1 MDEGNSNEKDFRMS
15 LGKQAKILTESQ
27 QKVVLRH
34 LSEGRHAKRNIVMF
48 LLSVDAALRA
58 KEIASLEWSMLT
70 DATGA
75 LTDEVRLQ
83 DRASKGR
90 SGGVV
95 FMSKRLKAAL
105 ATYSQGQELTGK
117 VIKSQRNKAMSPQV
131 VTNWFFNLYRDLG
144 YEGCSGHSGRRSCI
158 TRWARNITAAGGSL
172 RDVMHLA
179 RHSSIVMTQR
189 YIEVSE
195 DACRRVVG

>member
-1 MDEGNSNEKDFRMS
+1 MS
-15 LGKQAKILTESQ
+15 LGKQAKTLSEMQ
-27 QKVVLRH
+27 QKVILKH
-34 LSEGRHAKRNIVMF
+34 LSEGRHARRNTVIF

-75 LTDEVRLQ
+75 LTDQIRLQ

-95 FMSKRLKAAL
+95 FMSKRLHSAFKEYVQDQML
-105 ATYSQGQELTGK
+105 QGRVLT
-117 VIKSQRNKAMSPQV
+117 SQRGSCLSAQV
-131 VTNWFFNLYRDLG
+131 VTNWFFNLYRELG
-144 YEGCSGHSGRRSCI
+144 YEGCSSHSGRRTAI
-158 TRWARNITAAGGSL
+158 TSWARRISSVGGSL
-172 RDVMHLA
+172 RDVQALA
-179 RHSSIVMTQR
+179 RHSSIAMTQR

>member
-1 MDEGNSNEKDFRMS
+1 MALS
-15 LGKQAKILTESQ
+15 KQAKTLSDAQQRVILN
-27 QKVVLRH
+27 H
-34 LSEGRHAKRNIVMF
+34 LSQGRHSKRNRVMF
-48 LLSVDAALRA
+48 LLSCDAALRA

-75 LTDEVRLQ
+75 LTDEIRLV
-83 DRASKGR
+83 DKASKGR

-95 FMSKRLKAAL
+95 FMSKRLKSAL
-105 ATYSQGQELTGK
+105 AEYSRDHAVTGT
-117 VIKSQRNKAMSPQV
+117 VIKSQTGKPMSPQV

-144 YEGCSGHSGRRSCI
+144 YEGCSGHSGRRTAI

-172 RDVMHLA
+172 KDVMHLA
-179 RHSSIVMTQR
+179 RHSSIAMTQR

-195 DACRRVVG
+195 KACRRVVG

>member
-1 MDEGNSNEKDFRMS
+1 MS
-15 LGKQAKILTESQ
+15 LGKQAKTLTEAQ
-27 QKVVLRH
+27 QKVILKH
-34 LSEGRHAKRNIVMF
+34 LSDGRHTRRNTVIF

-70 DATGA
+70 DATGT
-75 LTDEVRLQ
+75 LTDQIRLQ

-95 FMSKRLKAAL
+95 FMSKRLHTACKV
-105 ATYSQGQELTGK
+105 YGQEQMLQGR
-117 VIKSQRNKAMSPQV
+117 VIKSQRGSSLSAQV
-131 VTNWFFNLYRDLG
+131 VTNWFFNLYRELG
-144 YEGCSGHSGRRSCI
+144 YEGCSSHSGRRTAI
-158 TRWARNITAAGGSL
+158 TTWARRISSVGGSL
-172 RDVMHLA
+172 RDVQALA
-179 RHSSIVMTQR
+179 RHASIAMTQR

>member
-1 MDEGNSNEKDFRMS
+1 MA
-15 LGKQAKILTESQ
+15 LGKQAKTLTDAQ
-27 QKVVLRH
+27 QRVVLSH
-34 LSEGRHAKRNIVMF
+34 LASGRHSKRNTLIF

-70 DATGA
+70 DASGA
-75 LTDEVRLQ
+75 LTDEIRLQ

-105 ATYSQGQELTGK
+105 IGYTQDEQLKGR
-117 VIKSQRNKAMSPQV
+117 VIKSQRGKPMAAQV
-131 VTNWFFNLYRDLG
+131 ITNWFFRLYRDLG
-144 YEGCSGHSGRRSCI
+144 YEGCSSHSGRRTAI
-158 TRWARNITAAGGSL
+158 TNWARKISSVGGSL
-172 RDVMHLA
+172 RDVQALA
-179 RHSSIVMTQR
+179 RHSSIAMTQR

-195 DACRRVVG
+195 DACRKVVG

>member
-1 MDEGNSNEKDFRMS
+1 MS
-15 LGKQAKILTESQ
+15 LGKQAKTLTEAQ
-27 QKVVLRH
+27 QKVILKH
-34 LSEGRHAKRNIVMF
+34 LSEGRHARRNTVIF

-75 LTDEVRLQ
+75 LTDQIRLQ

-95 FMSKRLKAAL
+95 FMSKRLRKAL
-105 ATYSQGQELTGK
+105 VDYSQDQVMAGT
-117 VIKSQRNKAMSPQV
+117 VVKSQRGSAMSAQV
-131 VTNWFFNLYRDLG
+131 VVNWFFNLYRDLG
-144 YEGCSGHSGRRSCI
+144 YEGCSSHSGRRECI
-158 TRWARNITAAGGSL
+158 TRWARRISSVGGSL
-172 RDVMHLA
+172 RDVQALA
-179 RHSSIVMTQR
+179 RHSSIAMTQR

>member
-1 MDEGNSNEKDFRMS
+1 MA
-15 LGKQAKILTESQ
+15 LGKQAKTLTDAQ
-27 QKVVLRH
+27 QRVVLKH
-34 LSEGRHAKRNIVMF
+34 LAEGRHAKRNTVMF

-75 LTDEVRLQ
+75 LTDEIRLV

-105 ATYSQGQELTGK
+105 AEYRRDQAMTGR
-117 VIKSQRNKAMSPQV
+117 VIKSQTGKAMSPQV

-144 YEGCSGHSGRRSCI
+144 YEGCSSHSGRRTAI
-158 TRWARNITAAGGSL
+158 TTWARKISLVGGSL
-172 RDVMHLA
+172 RDVQALA
-179 RHSSIVMTQR
+179 RHSSIAMTQR

-195 DACRRVVG
+195 VACRKVVG